1 MDLFRIFGRR
11 EEKSKNVAK
20 DRLKLILV
28 HDRTDLS
35 PKFLDMIKEDII
47 KVISEYAEIDEDGLD
62 IKLTRMRREKGSSA
76 ISALVANTPKIG
88 RASCRE
94 RV

>member
-76 ISALVANTPKIG
+76 ISALVANIPIVKIKG
-88 RASCRE
+88 NKFK
-94 RV
+94 